1 MQVILNDTTNTY
13 DSEPAWSQCS
23 KFQETFR
30 SYASSWMPLQ
40 NLVAEGNETLYIS
53 GSYIRPVAIRDLLI
67 NETGK
72 HTRRWTHTKYLAVRM
87 RV

>member
-1 MQVILNDTTNTY
+1 MQVLLNNTSNTY
-13 DSEPAWSQCS
+13 DSEPAWSQCG

-40 NLVAEGNETLYIS
+40 NLVPEGNETLFIS

-67 NETGK
+67 NETGE
-72 HTRRWTHTKYLAVRM
+72 RQRWTYTLTLNVCM
-87 RV
+87 